1 MRASCTWC
9 AQVHTCCQLGQSKA
23 ESHPSRAVS
32 VVSCVCPQ
40 TSPKTILQMKH
51 FLLLFERAC
60 LTPCLNSMPSIVHLL
75 CTGGGVITLSSRK
88 SSCGASSSKTNNR
101 CSPKC
106 PHTLRRRG
114 RQARH
119 DHRCASEN
127 SILVSTCKTYL
138 KLVRQFLA
146 VHVVFIKRARPFF
159 FFFFLKKKKF
169 TACQGV
175 WVYTRVWDV
184 CWGTE
189 RVYDAPHSG
198 TSSGLL
204 SYHTNGTWCHCW
216 RTNDAELL
224 EVNKSM

>member
-1 MRASCTWC
+1 MLAVGRSMRASCTWC

-32 VVSCVCPQ
+32 VMSCVCPQ
-40 TSPKTILQMKH
+40 TSPKTILSMNH

-60 LTPCLNSMPSIVHLL
+60 LTPCLNSMPSIVHVL
-75 CTGGGVITLSSRK
+75 CTGGRVITLSSRK

-127 SILVSTCKTYL
+127 SILVSCKTYL

-146 VHVVFIKRARPFF
+146 VHVVFTKRARPFF
-159 FFFFLKKKKF
+159 FFFFFFFLFFFLKKKNSRLAK
-169 TACQGV
+169 
-175 WVYTRVWDV
+175 VYGYTVLTR
-184 CWGTE
+184 
-189 RVYDAPHSG
+189 
-198 TSSGLL
+198 
-204 SYHTNGTWCHCW
+204 
-216 RTNDAELL
+216 
-224 EVNKSM
+224 